1 MDTPHIN
8 IKEMINVINLG
19 LYFIIK
25 KLSVLGIIAKE
36 YQMD

>member
-1 MDTPHIN
+1 MGTPHIN
-8 IKEMINVINLG
+8 IKEKINVINLD

-25 KLSVLGIIAKE
+25 RLSVLGIIAKE